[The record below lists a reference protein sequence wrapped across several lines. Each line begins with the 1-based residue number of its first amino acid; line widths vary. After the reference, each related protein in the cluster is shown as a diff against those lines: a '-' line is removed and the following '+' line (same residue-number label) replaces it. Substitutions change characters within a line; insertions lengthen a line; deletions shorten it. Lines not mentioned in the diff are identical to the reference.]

1 MVLLILVGV
10 PVGTVCVAGLA
21 LHFLDSVWVVRV
33 SNAAI
38 GAQVAAA
45 LIAFTLPKTMPTD
58 RRYEGEICPDLDSGQ
73 GHAMV
78 AIAFGSIATGAVAL
92 AASFI
97 AVRRRAARPRRPRRR
112 DSRCPTHARE
122 YVLRLVVVA
131 LCGYYD

>member
-1 MVLLILVGV
+1 M
-10 PVGTVCVAGLA
+10 

-45 LIAFTLPKTMPTD
+45 LVAFTLPKTMPTD

-73 GHAMV
+73 GHVMT

-97 AVRRRAARPRRPRRR
+97 AVRRRAARPRRLLAGTAAAVLTP
-112 DSRCPTHARE
+112 AIF
-122 YVLRLVVVA
+122 LRLVVVG
-131 LCGYYD
+131 LCGYSHADET